1 LTSIAE
7 VLNKNKMRSKLL
19 NKIGGGKEI
28 NLDDL
33 VFTSKELMDIF
44 SKHNNPIVR
53 E

>member
-1 LTSIAE
+1 
-7 VLNKNKMRSKLL
+7 MRSKLL

-53 E
+53 EQFNGKFIKDTT